1 MIKLNKDTN
10 SIIDDLSKFF
20 YRVFVASTSDD
31 TDVTDVS
38 EHDVSY
44 VDAFLKRQA
53 TGFAQYYVLTKGL
66 LGVYTNGN
74 YQVAIFSDGTK
85 IRYNDENELIPDSP
99 ESMDIK
105 ITDMCDVGCPY
116 CHENSSVNGKHGD
129 IMNQRFIRELP
140 EYTELAIGGGN
151 PLSHPQLL
159 PFLLLCKQKN
169 LIPSITVNQKHFM
182 DCQDMIKLLVDKQLI
197 YGLGISLT
205 DPTDEFLDT
214 VKQFPN
220 AVIHVI
226 AGVVSDEQLHALYD
240 KDLKLLILGYK
251 EFRRGEAYHSASV
264 DYKIV
269 QLRDN
274 LSEVIKH
281 FNVISFDNLAI
292 MQLDV
297 RHVVQDWDTFY
308 MGDDGQFTMYV
319 DMVKHEY
326 AKSSTST
333 VRHSYTDDLIDDM
346 FSVVRSEG

>member
-1 MIKLNKDTN
+1 MTKLNKDTN
-10 SIIDDLSKFF
+10 SVIDALSKHF
-20 YRVFVASTSDD
+20 YTTFVTSASDA
-31 TDVTDVS
+31 TDITDVS
-38 EHDVSY
+38 EHDVAY
-44 VDAFLKRQA
+44 ADAFLKRQA
-53 TGFAQYYVLTKGL
+53 TGFAKYYVQTNEL

-74 YQVAIFSDGTK
+74 YKVAIFSDGTK
-85 IRYNDENELIPDSP
+85 IRYNDENECIPDRP

-159 PFLLLCKQKN
+159 PFLIMCKQKR

-182 DCQDMIKLLVDKQLI
+182 DSQDMIKLLVDKQLI

-205 DPTDEFLDT
+205 DPTDEFIDK

-226 AGVVSDEQLHALYD
+226 AGVVSDEQLHVLYD
-240 KDLKLLILGYK
+240 KGLKLLILGYK
-251 EFRRGEAYHSASV
+251 EFRRGEAYHSAFV
-264 DYKIV
+264 DSKIM

-281 FNVISFDNLAI
+281 FNVVSFDNLAI
-292 MQLDV
+292 KQLDV
-297 RHVVQDWDTFY
+297 RQVVQDWNSFY

-319 DMVKHEY
+319 DMVKQEY

-346 FSVVRSEG
+346 FSVVRSEV